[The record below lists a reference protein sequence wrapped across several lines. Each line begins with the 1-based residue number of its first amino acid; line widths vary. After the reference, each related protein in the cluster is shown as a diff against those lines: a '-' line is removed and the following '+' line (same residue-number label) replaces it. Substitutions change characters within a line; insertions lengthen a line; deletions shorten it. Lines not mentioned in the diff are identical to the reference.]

1 MPKVA
6 DLVSSLGTGW
16 KLAGTGTPIEEV
28 QTIPNPMASN
38 PIAPAGTPS
47 TITQGTGRYY
57 VIVQDPEGHQR
68 AQYLTASTDQGVSG
82 PGLTPAPPITGK
94 DQAPG
99 TRTVASNELGD
110 LNWEPAGAITDVP
123 AGATTKQPS
132 PTAKLDSI
140 DSKGNVVPTGDP
152 SAKQLR
158 DPATGTT
165 INLVTDPAGTLHD
178 VGKEVWLVK
187 PDGSHTV
194 VGAVPADNKPTQFN
208 VAGVG
213 LVDYD
218 PSKPDGQ
225 RTTVLIQTP
234 DKTAPT
240 TEVRNGKTYVY
251 DNASKTWTET
261 NLPAQ
266 ADIGYTLND
275 PNSRYIKFFDKQGQL
290 ISQTDKGEDW
300 KPPVQVQPGS
310 APAADQVNA
319 KIPTF
324 NPQTGALE
332 FIDNQ
337 NQVKASDATSE
348 LAKQLGVK
356 VAAGSMSE
364 DQAQKVITA
373 AINTMNAQ
381 TSRMNA
387 QASQD
392 QTATTAAGDILSN
405 TRGNAQTG
413 AGLLQQ
419 RVQAA
424 TGTLQ
429 SILGNALQNKNIT
442 SIPGDVGAN
451 LVGGLGAWTADLM
464 GGQSTMDSAARLV
477 QQADPS
483 SNLADPTT
491 QSAIATL
498 KQMLDKHQELTGAP
512 HPAVVATQ
520 AAQQTQQ
527 QGGLTTPNTVDPAQ
541 QAAQQ
546 QLQQQIQLAQQ
557 QQAMGFQAP
566 PAQVPGQNYGAGTA
580 YTGGVPP
587 WQQGWTP
594 PGASYSYPGPAPW
607 AAPPG
612 PSIPTFIA
620 PAAAPVLASSG

>member
-1 MPKVA
+1 
-6 DLVSSLGTGW
+6 
-16 KLAGTGTPIEEV
+16 
-28 QTIPNPMASN
+28 
-38 PIAPAGTPS
+38 
-47 TITQGTGRYY
+47 
-57 VIVQDPEGHQR
+57 
-68 AQYLTASTDQGVSG
+68 
-82 PGLTPAPPITGK
+82 
-94 DQAPG
+94 
-99 TRTVASNELGD
+99 
-110 LNWEPAGAITDVP
+110 
-123 AGATTKQPS
+123 
-132 PTAKLDSI
+132 
-140 DSKGNVVPTGDP
+140 
-152 SAKQLR
+152 
-158 DPATGTT
+158 
-165 INLVTDPAGTLHD
+165 
-178 VGKEVWLVK
+178 
-187 PDGSHTV
+187 
-194 VGAVPADNKPTQFN
+194 
-208 VAGVG
+208 
-213 LVDYD
+213 
-218 PSKPDGQ
+218 
-225 RTTVLIQTP
+225 
-234 DKTAPT
+234 
-240 TEVRNGKTYVY
+240 
-251 DNASKTWTET
+251 
-261 NLPAQ
+261 
-266 ADIGYTLND
+266 
-275 PNSRYIKFFDKQGQL
+275 
-290 ISQTDKGEDW
+290 
-300 KPPVQVQPGS
+300 
-310 APAADQVNA
+310 
-319 KIPTF
+319 
-324 NPQTGALE
+324 
-332 FIDNQ
+332 
-337 NQVKASDATSE
+337 
-348 LAKQLGVK
+348 
-356 VAAGSMSE
+356 MSE

-520 AAQQTQQ
+520 AAQQ
-527 QGGLTTPNTVDPAQ
+527 
-541 QAAQQ
+541 AAQQ